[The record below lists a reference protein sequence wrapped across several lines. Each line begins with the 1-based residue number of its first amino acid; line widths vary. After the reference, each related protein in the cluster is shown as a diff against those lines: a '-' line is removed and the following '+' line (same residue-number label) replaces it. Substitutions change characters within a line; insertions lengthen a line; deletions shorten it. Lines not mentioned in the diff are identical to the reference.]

1 MDSKNKK
8 NYYSKNKT
16 YYKNKKDNTNNV
28 KVKKYDDL
36 VNIRNDVSEVENINA
51 FGDDNNLIL
60 KVVMISIIVL
70 AIVFG
75 SLLLFH
81 LI

>member
-8 NYYSKNKT
+8 NYYSKNKK
-16 YYKNKKDNTNNV
+16 YYNNKKDNTNNV

-60 KVVMISIIVL
+60 KVVMVSIIVL